1 MPHAGRVSGLT
12 EEVAQASST
21 IEAQLIVGMLE
32 ANGIRARMSADDA
45 GGLEPQWQLTEGVRV
60 FVAPEDV
67 EAARSLV
74 AEADSA
80 SE

>member
-12 EEVAQASST
+12 EEVVRASSS
-21 IEAQLIVGMLE
+21 IEARLIVGMLE
-32 ANGIRARMSADDA
+32 ANGIPARDSADDA

-60 FVAPEDV
+60 LVAPEDAE
-67 EAARSLV
+67 EARRLV
-74 AEADSA
+74 AQAGSA